1 MKTFYRNYKLF
12 GNSGHRQFIFG
23 LVMLLFVSYFVVFL
37 HLDRLTLRVWDESC
51 YLINAKNMLKN
62 PHLFLVYNFNE
73 VPERFCT
80 KPPLYVWFAA
90 ISLKMIPNN
99 PELAIRMPAA
109 LFALFSILLL
119 YAFGYYYLKNFA
131 SAMLSAVIL
140 LSSVGFFQWHIAR
153 TGDTDTT
160 FVFWGLFCS
169 LSFFVYTVESGKKQM
184 LALLLCGLGLL
195 LATLTKGPGIIMLL
209 PSFFMWLLLN
219 KKLISTCKRPSF
231 WIVFGSVA
239 TIVFIWYFTRELMDP
254 GFLQAA
260 WNMELKGRFEIIEPQ
275 THHENHALFFF
286 VRMFEL
292 QFFMPWI
299 LFLFPALFVV
309 MRKEQTK
316 EIQLLKFIILV
327 WFFCILSI
335 SQSKSMKDWYDAI
348 WYPLMALI
356 TGVGI
361 IELIKNWKINISKT
375 VFYGLLLLSCW
386 PLFFIINKNMFEKE
400 TQHLKPF
407 LTSLRT
413 EKYKT
418 EKLFVY
424 DYEFDCAMFF
434 YVQEDQR
441 KGFKSEF
448 WQNDIHT
455 LPNNIDVITMN
466 WKHEEEIRNHFVV
479 KELESMYECKL
490 FHLLQRK
497 NGH

>member
-1 MKTFYRNYKLF
+1 MKTYFRNYKLF

-23 LVMLLFVSYFVVFL
+23 LVILLFVSYFVVFL

-51 YLINAKNMLKN
+51 YLINAQNMLKN

-73 VPERFCT
+73 LPERFCT
-80 KPPLYVWFAA
+80 KPPLYVWIAA
-90 ISLKMIPNN
+90 ISLKIMPNN

-160 FVFWGLFCS
+160 FVFWSLFCC
-169 LSFFVYTVESGKKQM
+169 LSFFVYTVELGKKQM
-184 LALLLCGLGLL
+184 LALLLFGLGLL
-195 LATLTKGPGIIMLL
+195 FATLTKGPGIIMLL

-219 KKLISTCKRPSF
+219 KKLVATCKKPSF
-231 WIVFGSVA
+231 WIVFGTIA
-239 TIVFIWYFTRELMDP
+239 TIVFTWYFMREQLDP
-254 GFLQAA
+254 GFLQAV
-260 WNMELKGRFEIIEPQ
+260 WDMEFKGRFEIIEPQ
-275 THHENHALFFF
+275 THEGNHALFFLF
-286 VRMFEL
+286 RMFD
-292 QFFMPWI
+292 QQYFMPWI
-299 LFLFPALFVV
+299 LFLFPALHIVI
-309 MRKEQTK
+309 RKEKTK

-335 SQSKSMKDWYDAI
+335 SQSKTMKDWYDAI

-356 TGVGI
+356 TAVSI
-361 IELIKNWKINISKT
+361 IELIKKRQITLSRTI
-375 VFYGLLLLSCW
+375 FYSLLLFSCW
-386 PLFFIINKNMFEKE
+386 PLSLIIKKNMFEKE
-400 TQHLKPF
+400 TQYLKPF
-407 LTSLRT
+407 LTALRA

-424 DYEFDCAMFF
+424 DQNFDCAMFF
-434 YVQEDQR
+434 YIQEDQR
-441 KGFKSEF
+441 KGFKSEL
-448 WQNDIHT
+448 WQNNIHT
-455 LPNNIDVITMN
+455 LPNNIDVITIN

-479 KELESMYECKL
+479 KEIESMQECKL
-490 FHLLQRK
+490 FHLLGRTDIQ
-497 NGH
+497 